1 LITPNPVTAG
11 NIIVTPQ
18 DGVSGPGFDFAA
30 NWNVSG
36 LGTIESGILFH
47 LESAHGMG
55 LTDVTLSA
63 TGNRSGL
70 LGSAVVT
77 EVDCLG
83 GLLDLSGFV
92 LGGLGSVACTGGG
105 IAASGSALLPVGT
118 GVNANA
124 LISFNPTSFKMDIL
138 KDIAVTGLLA
148 GSASV
153 TDIGQSFTQVVPEPG
168 TAAFA
173 ALGLLAGAFARYSRR
188 KRKSGL

>member
-1 LITPNPVTAG
+1 MGPPPNTYQPVPDNQIFPA
-11 NIIVTPQ
+11 
-18 DGVSGPGFDFAA
+18 
-30 NWNVSG
+30 WERYLK
-36 LGTIESGILFH
+36 LG
-47 LESAHGMG
+47 A
-55 LTDVTLSA
+55 
-63 TGNRSGL
+63 
-70 LGSAVVT
+70 LG
-77 EVDCLG
+77 
-83 GLLDLSGFV
+83 
-92 LGGLGSVACTGGG
+92 
-105 IAASGSALLPVGT
+105 ALLPVGT

-168 TAAFA
+168 TAGFA